1 MRPDVVFSDSSV
13 SPSFFFTTLAKKPR
27 TECGCQPVTFE
38 IAAMVVPPLD
48 RSRPRTRSCLVVPLL
63 ERDAVCVF
71 VFDLSCFAGL
81 VRGCLVLNLAIKDLR
96 GRRHHRRTTS
106 TPLRSA
112 TRGVR
117 SQGAATAPPGF
128 TSNAPFATEVQSNI
142 EQSCCSTVTAYD
154 SECRQNEPIYGE
166 TRNKV
171 AQSREIT
178 LGGDCQLR
186 PVVQTLLVLL
196 LQAHLRLRCQGNR
209 LYFRSL
215 YDRAKAGR
223 LQGHRSCDRPAS
235 LLYFNESVPKARR
248 GSPGASWAS
257 ARASARTARPSQ
269 EKKHQRRTTT

>member
-1 MRPDVVFSDSSV
+1 LASLPLSISPAICCFGSSV
-13 SPSFFFTTLAKKPR
+13 
-27 TECGCQPVTFE
+27 
-38 IAAMVVPPLD
+38 D
-48 RSRPRTRSCLVVPLL
+48 
-63 ERDAVCVF
+63 
-71 VFDLSCFAGL
+71 
-81 VRGCLVLNLAIKDLR
+81 LVLNLVIKDLR
-96 GRRHHRRTTS
+96 DRRHHRRTTS

-196 LQAHLRLRCQGNR
+196 LQAHFDFDAKVTDCTFDLCMTEQKLDGSKVTGPAIDQRRFCTSTNR
-209 LYFRSL
+209 Y
-215 YDRAKAGR
+215 
-223 LQGHRSCDRPAS
+223 Q
-235 LLYFNESVPKARR
+235 RR
-248 GSPGASWAS
+248 GAEARERRGRQLEHLLEQLGHLKKKAS
-257 ARASARTARPSQ
+257 AAHDDIAAG
-269 EKKHQRRTTT
+269 